1 MRPARSVV
9 TLGTPWKPHANARP
23 TACACPNPA
32 IRNYG
37 FCAAATRPRPRATK
51 PGTRP
56 GYWPTFSPGIP
67 CPRACASSTPAA
79 ARGWLR
85 LGAGGHFLRP
95 RLWGNGHCRRYRPTG
110 LPLSGAARRA
120 QRANRADAA
129 SSLRRHTRRIARPPG
144 STHRRRHLLPPEY
157 GRARPPTRRPR
168 PGRRRTPPALDP
180 GRPSFKNLCTLT
192 ASAHSQSW
200 QISEPLIDWPGKRPL
215 ITGQLLLA
223 GDFSPSPA

>member
-79 ARGWLR
+79 AGGW
-85 LGAGGHFLRP
+85 RP
-95 RLWGNGHCRRYRPTG
+95 RLWGNGHCRRYRAPG
-110 LPLSGAARRA
+110 LPLSGAACRT
-120 QRANRADAA
+120 QRCNRADAA
-129 SSLRRHTRRIARPPG
+129 SFLRRHTRRIARPPG
-144 STHRRRHLLPPEY
+144 STHRRRHLLPPED

-168 PGRRRTPPALDP
+168 PGRRRTPPALS
-180 GRPSFKNLCTLT
+180 RPRPTLL
-192 ASAHSQSW
+192 QK
-200 QISEPLIDWPGKRPL
+200 PLHPHRQRP
-215 ITGQLLLA
+215 
-223 GDFSPSPA
+223 